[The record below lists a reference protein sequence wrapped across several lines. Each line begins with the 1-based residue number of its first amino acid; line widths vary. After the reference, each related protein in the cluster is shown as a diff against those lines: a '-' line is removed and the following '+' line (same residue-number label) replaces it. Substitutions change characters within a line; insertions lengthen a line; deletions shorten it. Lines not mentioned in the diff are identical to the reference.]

1 MLQMPN
7 DLIRCTFVVI
17 FLGVC
22 LHFGLAQPKWDAAY
36 FSVMHP
42 AERYRFVH
50 DFPFWQ
56 YQDGKKLSTL
66 LAQMLRIAEEK
77 ADHHSVLAIK
87 YYMGQVAGNAD
98 FHIPGGK
105 TPHKLYREI
114 ETAAK
119 KQGYVVE
126 EVVIHQY
133 LANDLNPDH
142 ALSPEAQYVEVQK
155 TFERMKAI
163 GFAKFK
169 DYNVVAI
176 LFNLNQFMWEL
187 GDFDQAFQYLS
198 VAEQFIE
205 ATEEGAHHYT
215 QVLSYLQTYWK
226 RKKDFEKS
234 LVYARKILHFHQHFQ
249 VQNPQN
255 QWWNQFWKGFINI
268 EIADLLSEQGDFV
281 QSEQYANQGYALSQ
295 SRANA
300 PSKIVLF
307 QSEFDALMVLISVKL
322 KLGKLEEANTLLQ
335 RALYLQQELEPQGQ
349 LEYFKP
355 LRLYRHLAN
364 YYERHADA
372 AAALHYTHL
381 AQNLQD
387 SLDRKNDARKISQ
400 IQRKL
405 DAKKYIERLQL
416 LEKEKRLEQGL
427 RYATTF
433 ILVLVSLIAYLV
445 TQRLRDQRRQKEME
459 LGIAQKDLHNL
470 TQGFRE
476 KSELVENL
484 RLENEKLS
492 AQGKHSQ
499 YLEQLTQATILTEE
513 DWMRFRVV
521 FEKVHPGFIA
531 AQKEQFPEL
540 TQAETRLLVLE
551 KLGLEIADMA
561 NMLGVNKNTIY
572 QTRLRLRRKI
582 EGE

>member
-1 MLQMPN
+1 MFRIKAS
-7 DLIRCTFVVI
+7 LILLFLFVFQYVG
-17 FLGVC
+17 LNQPVWNAT
-22 LHFGLAQPKWDAAY
+22 HFSA
-36 FSVMHP
+36 MRP

-56 YQDGKKLSTL
+56 YQNGKKLSRL
-66 LAQMLRIAEEK
+66 LAQMLRIAEQK
-77 ADHHSVLAIK
+77 NDRHTVLVVK
-87 YYMGQVAGNAD
+87 YYMGQVAGNVG
-98 FHIPGGK
+98 FQIPGGK
-105 TPHKLYREI
+105 TPRELYREI
-114 ETAAK
+114 EREARK
-119 KQGYVVE
+119 KGYAVE
-126 EVVIHQY
+126 EVVVHQY

-155 TFERMKAI
+155 TFERMKTL
-163 GFAKFK
+163 GFEKFK

-187 GDFDQAFQYLS
+187 GDFDQAFQYLR

-205 ATEEGAHHYT
+205 ASEEGAHYHT

-226 RKKDFEKS
+226 RKKDFAKS
-234 LVYARKILHFHQHFQ
+234 LLYAQKILRFHQNFHPK
-249 VQNPQN
+249 NPES

-268 EIADLLSEQGDFV
+268 EIADLLSEKGDFA
-281 QSEQYANQGYALSQ
+281 QSERYADEGYTLSKSQPTAPNQ
-295 SRANA
+295 
-300 PSKIVLF
+300 IVLY
-307 QSEFDALMVLISVKL
+307 QSEFDALQVLISVKL
-322 KLGKLEEANTLLQ
+322 KLGKLDEANTLLQ
-335 RALYLQQELEPQGQ
+335 RALYLQKELEPQGQ
-349 LEYFKP
+349 LDYFKP
-355 LRLYRHLAN
+355 LRLYRHLAH
-364 YYERHADA
+364 YYEMRADA
-372 AAALHYTHL
+372 VVALHYTHL

-405 DAKKYIERLQL
+405 DAEKYIERLKL

-433 ILVLVSLIAYLV
+433 ILVLVSLLAYLI

-459 LGIAQKDLHNL
+459 LGIAQKELLAL

-492 AQGKHSQ
+492 DQGKHSA
-499 YLEQLTQATILTEE
+499 YLEQLSHATILTEE
-513 DWMRFRVV
+513 DWTRFRAV

-531 AQKEQFPEL
+531 EQKEQFPDL
-540 TQAETRLLVLE
+540 TQAETRFLVLE
-551 KLGLEIADMA
+551 KLGLGIAEMA
-561 NMLGVNKNTIY
+561 NMLGVNKNTVY